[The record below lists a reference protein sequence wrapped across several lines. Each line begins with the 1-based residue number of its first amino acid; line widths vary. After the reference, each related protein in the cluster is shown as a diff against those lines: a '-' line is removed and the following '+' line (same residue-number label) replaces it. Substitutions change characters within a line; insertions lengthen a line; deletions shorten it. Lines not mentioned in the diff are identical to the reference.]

1 MIAYI
6 PVGNVKGAALID
18 FESKKNLILRLK
30 QGDLTSERTL
40 GNLMDMCYA
49 TKEDDVKYAVN
60 EGLYLSG
67 LLQQE
72 VRRNPSLLDLYWKCK
87 LFLAPYDFDSFM
99 LYIEKERDPKQRF
112 YMPRRSQL
120 RKLGIVQALQ
130 ALEDDELDLL
140 TMSMVPGAGKTTL
153 GEMFLGWVIGRDPDG
168 YSLFASHSGDITRMF
183 YDAVNNITGSP
194 EYLWADVFPTVIR
207 QSENAKTEQINFG
220 KYKPFKSLQCTSV
233 GSKNAGKVRCN
244 KYLYCDDLIGGI
256 EEAMSKPRLDKLWT
270 TYSVDL
276 RQRKKDKCKELHV
289 ATRWSVHDVIGRLEE
304 RFKDDPRARFLAFPD
319 IDPETGQSN
328 FEYAYGVGFSVE
340 YFHDM
345 EETMDDVSYRCLYK
359 SEPIEREGL
368 LYTEE
373 ELRRYLSLPDGEP
386 DAVLAVCDTKNKGAD
401 YLVLPSMLQYGN
413 DYYLSLNS
421 LCDDN
426 SDYAVQYSRMAD
438 VIIRDKIQ
446 RLEVEANNGGDRIAE
461 TVAGMVKGKSTCSIT
476 TKYTTTN
483 KETKIIVNAEWV
495 KRNVIFPDRSLYR
508 AKSDIG
514 KFMAF
519 LLSYTVKGK
528 AEHDDVPDALA
539 AFAIFVQGMLGRD
552 TKIIQSPF

>member
-1 MIAYI
+1 
-6 PVGNVKGAALID
+6 
-18 FESKKNLILRLK
+18 
-30 QGDLTSERTL
+30 
-40 GNLMDMCYA
+40 MDMCIA
-49 TKEDDVKYAVN
+49 VKEDDLAAAVT
-60 EGLYLSG
+60 EGLFLRG
-67 LLQQE
+67 LITQAIHAH
-72 VRRNPSLLDLYWKCK
+72 PSLMDLYWRCL

-112 YMPRRSQL
+112 YMPRRTQL
-120 RKLGIVQALQ
+120 RKLGIVQAMQ
-130 ALEDDELDLL
+130 DLEDDKLDLL
-140 TMSMVPGAGKTTL
+140 TISLPPGTGKTTL
-153 GEMFLGWVIGRDPDG
+153 GEMFISHVIGQDPDG

-183 YDAVNNITGSP
+183 YDAVNNITGSS
-194 EYLWADVFPTVIR
+194 EYLWADVFPTVTR

-233 GSKNAGKVRCN
+233 GSKNAGQVRCN
-244 KYLYCDDLIGGI
+244 KYLYADDLIGGI

-289 ATRWSVHDVIGRLEE
+289 ATRWSVHDVIGRLED
-304 RFKDDPRARFLAFPD
+304 RFKDDPRAKFLAFPD
-319 IDPETGQSN
+319 INPETGESN
-328 FEYAYGVGFSVE
+328 FEYQYGVGFSVE

-373 ELRRYLSLPDGEP
+373 ELRRYLTLPEGEP
-386 DAVLAVCDTKNKGAD
+386 DAVLAVCDTKNKGTD

-426 SDYAVQYSRMAD
+426 SDYAVQYSRMSD

-461 TVAGMVKGKSTCSIT
+461 TVAGMIKGRSTCSIT

-508 AKSDIG
+508 TKSDMG
-514 KFMAF
+514 RFMAF

-528 AEHDDVPDALA
+528 VEHDDVPDALA

-552 TKIIQSPF
+552 TVIMQSPF